1 MSLVVNNPPSE
12 AANFVTCLTNQGVEI
27 RGVLT
32 RFSRQLVVFEVYVPF
47 LVLRTSEV
55 LSDFQI
61 VFENRP
67 VYSGKAVI
75 SSLVSTG
82 SGIICEATLDDA
94 WVDGEILALATR
106 QEDLQ
111 SGYRNF
117 FDKWQ
122 GGYKIIPEYKLLVAD
137 IQMFL
142 TDLRLWLDQVELGI
156 RGLPSGDRAAAE
168 RQIVAELVPSVTA
181 SLNHLFEQFE
191 LITAGVKP
199 EYEPI
204 HSLYAKRQL
213 HPLLLASP
221 FMHRIYRKPL
231 GYAGDYEMV
240 GMILRD
246 PHEGSSVFSKVLNR
260 WFLTQVPA
268 EAHRNR
274 VKFLTQRIVEETA
287 RARAENRNLRIFNL
301 GCGPAGEVKEFI
313 EQHELS
319 NFAEFTLLDFNEETL
334 AFAENTLAQAIRR
347 HHRATKIRM
356 VKKSVAQVIKAAGRG
371 PEQQYDL
378 VYCAGLFDYLQ
389 DRVCKQLMN
398 MFYDMVAPRGLL
410 LTTNVEAANPI
421 QRIMGYI
428 FEWHLIY
435 RNGKQMA
442 SLAPDDATEDD
453 YKVTADITGCNVF
466 IEVRKPNTHL

>member
-1 MSLVVNNPPSE
+1 MSLAVNNPPSE
-12 AANFVTCLTNQGVEI
+12 AANFVTCQTNQGVEI

-32 RFSRQLVVFEVYVPF
+32 RFTRHIVVFEVYAPF
-47 LVLRTSEV
+47 VVLRTSEV

-61 VFENRP
+61 VFENRA
-67 VYSGKAVI
+67 VYTGKAVI
-75 SSLVSTG
+75 SNLVSTG
-82 SGIICEATLDDA
+82 AALVCEATLDDA

-111 SGYRNF
+111 SGYKNF

-122 GGYKIIPEYKLLVAD
+122 SGYKIIPEYKLLVAD

-168 RQIVAELVPSVTA
+168 RQIVSELVPSVTE

-199 EYEPI
+199 EYQPI

-246 PHEGSSVFSKVLNR
+246 PHEGSSVFSKVLNQ
-260 WFLTQVPA
+260 WFLSQVPT

-274 VKFLTQRIVEETA
+274 VKFLTQRITEEA
-287 RARAENRNLRIFNL
+287 IRARAENRTLRAFNL
-301 GCGPAGEVKEFI
+301 GCGPAGEVKEFM
-313 EQHELS
+313 EQSELS
-319 NFAEFTLLDFNEETL
+319 NHAEFTLMDFNEETL
-334 AFAENTLAQAIRR
+334 AFAESSLDQARKK
-347 HHRATKIRM
+347 HHRTTKIHL

-371 PEQQYDL
+371 PEKQYDL

-389 DRVCKQLMN
+389 DRVSKQLMN
-398 MFYDMVAPRGLL
+398 MFYDMTAPGGLL
-410 LTTNVEAANPI
+410 LATNVEAANPI

-435 RNGKQMA
+435 RTGAQMVKV
-442 SLAPDDATEDD
+442 APDDATEDD
-453 YKVTADITGCNVF
+453 YKITADFTGCNVF
-466 IEVRKPNTHL
+466 IEARKPLART